1 MDLSGCPVPSGELR
15 SPEGVALADRR
26 SADVP
31 IIKDEYEKPTH
42 VKTDSVAPSFPKS
55 PFYFFFFCFHKRI
68 FIEEPYYEYYTQIF
82 NYIYTTDGR
91 RYIGYYKHCS
101 LTNTK
106 ILEYDNL
113 DPDHKYCFPC
123 WIINYLWYI

>member
-1 MDLSGCPVPSGELR
+1 MDISKHPIGSSSRRLEEPVPVIDQR
-15 SPEGVALADRR
+15 PVALVV
-26 SADVP
+26 S
-31 IIKDEYEKPTH
+31 EK
-42 VKTDSVAPSFPKS
+42 VRADSVAPSFPKS
-55 PFYFFFFCFHKRI
+55 PFYFFFCCFHKRI

-82 NYIYTTDGR
+82 DYVYTTDGR
-91 RYIGYYKHCS
+91 LYLGYYKHCP